1 MNIFKDYQTAI
12 SVFSGLS
19 LALFVLSLLSIPWM
33 VCRIPEDYFL
43 ASPRDKPGQKS
54 IFVRVVKGFVKNF
67 LGAGFFLA
75 GFVLLFIPG
84 QGLLTMLLGLIIMDF
99 PGKKKVV
106 ERLASMKNVQTSLN
120 WIRGKKQ
127 VQPLRFP
134 VPNPSRQGHKN
145 E

>member
-1 MNIFKDYQTAI
+1 MNIFKEYQTAVA
-12 SVFSGLS
+12 VFSGLS

-43 ASPRDKPGQKS
+43 ASPRDKGQKS
-54 IFVRVVKGFVKNF
+54 IFIRVVKGVVKNF
-67 LGAGFFLA
+67 LGVGFFLV

-84 QGLLTMLLGLIIMDF
+84 QGLLTMLLGLILMDF

-106 ERLASMKNVQTSLN
+106 ERLAAMKNVQASLN

-127 VQPLRFP
+127 VQLLRFP
-134 VPNPSRQGHKN
+134 VVNPSRQGHKN
-145 E
+145 G